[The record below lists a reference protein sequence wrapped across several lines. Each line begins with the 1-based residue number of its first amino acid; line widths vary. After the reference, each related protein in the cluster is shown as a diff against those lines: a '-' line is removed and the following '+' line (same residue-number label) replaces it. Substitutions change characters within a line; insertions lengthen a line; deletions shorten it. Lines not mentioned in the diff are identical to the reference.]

1 METEGEPVI
10 PLSLEDDEVG
20 YEDMEDVRVS
30 ESDSDGDDDDDTL
43 GVAQPG
49 RNLSYMAMTIPFI
62 VGNVN
67 NVCSIYPSIFQKFNL
82 PLDLNLYVTE
92 LKQPH

>member
-1 METEGEPVI
+1 MFGFPPNVTPLVETEGEPVI

-30 ESDSDGDDDDDTL
+30 ESDSDGDDDGDDDDDTL

-49 RNLSYMAMTIPFI
+49 RKLSYMAIQF
-62 VGNVN
+62 
-67 NVCSIYPSIFQKFNL
+67 
-82 PLDLNLYVTE
+82 PLM
-92 LKQPH
+92 